1 MTEEQLSEGNKGFY
15 NKKWWEEFRQAEI
28 KEILDLTGKKNSDYT
43 GGKSCDNPFEN
54 FDGSRDFGI
63 DPLLGLS
70 LRMQDKFQRMKS
82 FCNDG
87 NLTLDNNGDSIKDI
101 YRDLIGYS
109 LIALGMLERS
119 K

>member
-1 MTEEQLSEGNKGFY
+1 MMEANSSEAKQSFY
-15 NKKWWEEFRQAEI
+15 NKSWWEEFRRAEV
-28 KEILDLTGKKNSDYT
+28 EGILDLTGKKNSDYT
-43 GGKSCDNPFEN
+43 GGTSCDNPFEN
-54 FDGSRDFGI
+54 FDGSREFGI

-87 NLTLDNNGDSIKDI
+87 QLSVESNGDTIRDI

-109 LIALGMLERS
+109 LIALGMIERS